1 MINLTFIKKSF
12 MYKFSSIKWQSI
24 SRKLPTGGSEL
35 KTLRRWKKID
45 YDNIIL
51 KYSVVHVP
59 ETKEQQ
65 RVRNRKKENKRSI
78 EELSRDFLPIEGGWK
93 HPVYFHIYPAQH
105 KGHAPLGFLCLH
117 LHLFESGR
125 ISEIQRGFR
134 RLIDEDCKT
143 EAQHELSLQMLH
155 NLCNF
160 WTCFWKLFFAC
171 LFFVFGSQS
180 GKRMN

>member
-1 MINLTFIKKSF
+1 

-105 KGHAPLGFLCLH
+105 RDMLPWDFYVY
-117 LHLFESGR
+117 
-125 ISEIQRGFR
+125 ISISLNLAEFQKFR
-134 RLIDEDCKT
+134 EV
-143 EAQHELSLQMLH
+143 
-155 NLCNF
+155 
-160 WTCFWKLFFAC
+160 
-171 LFFVFGSQS
+171 FVDL
-180 GKRMN
+180 